1 MRNLHPR
8 RSPVSLA
15 AAGLLSAMLVA
26 ASSAVLAGP
35 VPGNLGSGLEVL
47 VQERL
52 VAQAAAARGTTTDA
66 VQPALAERAAAVRNL
81 ALTTEQDQVKVYIHL
96 ANPSMVRRRMPWLP
110 ASTIVTAM
118 DPSYRGGVIEAF
130 VGLNDVV
137 ALAKTPGV
145 SSVILAVRP
154 LLDVGATTAQG
165 VVQHRVNT
173 ISQTGAGITVGV
185 MSDSFDTTSSTTDGY
200 LADQLTG
207 DLPGPSN
214 TAGRTLPVVVL
225 DDPIAPGTDEG
236 RAMAQIVHDMA
247 PGARLGFATASSGQ
261 VSFANNIRS
270 LAGLPSGTKTVPG
283 FAANVIVDDLYYSD
297 SPMFGTSIV
306 GRAVNEVAGLGVAYF
321 SSAGNRAAQQGYFS
335 DARIVTPS
343 TGLAANPT
351 LDFSAVPAGL
361 YAGGFH
367 NFRTDGTTDIAQ
379 SIVGGGSISFQWDD
393 PFDVAPP
400 SFNPTPIAAATGT
413 ATSTTTPAAVIVPGL
428 SAGTQYRITVAAVA
442 GSNLDAVVQIVTPSG
457 ATVVNQDTG
466 VDEEIYFFAPESG
479 DYTINVRA
487 FNNNSTGAFGLN
499 AYVASGVQRVTTDY
513 NLLFFTSAGAYIAAS
528 TLAANNIAS
537 NQPLELGALPAGASQ
552 MVIARANTPTAPVP
566 AAKVR
571 YVMSTGRP
579 TEYFDYQTPITF
591 GHNHEPG
598 AISAAAV
605 GPFPP
610 YLPEDYSSPGPTY
623 ILFDENANRLA
634 QPIVRQK
641 PDVAAATNVNTT
653 FFGGDSSR
661 DVDTFPNFGGTSAAA
676 PSAAGIAALVLQSR
690 GGPGSVTQPQM
701 RAILQNTAFPHD
713 LDPFYA
719 SGAARA
725 SNGGKVTI
733 TVRGNANGFSFGDAT
748 TLSTTDTNA
757 VAVSYVGPSSVATL
771 SFDMR
776 GGSTASGNQVTG
788 LSTPGMVW
796 DTRTGNTAAFPFTV
810 GRTTGT
816 LTAGAIS
823 AAFANQAPAPAV
835 AGQFFALNLTFS
847 AGAFSGGSG
856 FTFGCDRDEFSGAN
870 NPVAAS
876 FGNSAD
882 QWGINYSLPAGTL
895 STPIDRSGV
904 PATGVRFSGTL
915 ADGSTFSGVVQNK
928 NGKGYSPLDGFGFI
942 NAQGA
947 VAP

>member
-1 MRNLHPR
+1 MDP
-8 RSPVSLA
+8 A
-15 AAGLLSAMLVA
+15 LV
-26 ASSAVLAGP
+26 
-35 VPGNLGSGLEVL
+35 E
-47 VQERL
+47 
-52 VAQAAAARGTTTDA
+52 QAAITRS
-66 VQPALAERAAAVRNL
+66 RAF
-81 ALTTEQDQVKVYIHL
+81 TTEQDQVKVYVHL
-96 ANPSMVRRRMPWLP
+96 VDPSMAGRVVRQLP
-110 ASTIVTAM
+110 ASAVVTAT
-118 DPSYRGGVIEAF
+118 DLSYRGGVVEAF
-130 VGLNDVV
+130 VGLDDVV
-137 ALAKTPGV
+137 ALAKAPGV
-145 SSVILAVRP
+145 SSVILAVKP
-154 LLDVGATTAQG
+154 LLDVGVTTAQG

-173 ISQTGAGITVGV
+173 ISQTGTGITVGV
-185 MSDSFDTTSSTTDGY
+185 MSDSFDTTSTTTDGY
-200 LADQLTG
+200 LVDQVTG

-214 TAGRTLPVVVL
+214 TAGRTVPVVVL
-225 DDPIAPGTDEG
+225 DDPIANGTDEG

-270 LAGLPSGTKTVPG
+270 LAGLPSGSNTVPG

-306 GRAVNEVAGLGVAYF
+306 GRAVNEVANLGVSYF
-321 SSAGNRAAQQGYFS
+321 SSAGNRASQQGYFS

-351 LDFSAVPAGL
+351 LDFSAVPAAL

-367 NFRTDGTTDIAQ
+367 NFRTDATTDISQ

-400 SFNPTPIAAATGT
+400 SFNPTPIATASGT
-413 ATSTTTPAAVIVPGL
+413 ATSTSTPATVIAPGL
-428 SAGTQYRITVAAVA
+428 TAGTQYRISVTATA
-442 GSNLDAVVQIVTPSG
+442 GSALDAVVQIVTPSG

-466 VDEEIYFFAPESG
+466 LDEEIYFFAPESG
-479 DYTINVRA
+479 NYTVNVRA
-487 FNNNSTGAFGLN
+487 FSTGTTGAFNLG
-499 AYVASGVQRVTTDY
+499 AFVASGVQRITTDY
-513 NLLFFTSAGAYIAAS
+513 NLLFFTAAGAYIPAS

-537 NQPLELGALPAGASQ
+537 NQPLELGNLPAGVSQ
-552 MVIARANTPTAPVP
+552 MVIARANVPTAPV
-566 AAKVR
+566 AATKVR

-598 AISAAAV
+598 AISAAGV

-634 QPIVRQK
+634 QPIIRQK
-641 PDVAAATNVNTT
+641 PDVAAATNVNTS
-653 FFGGDSSR
+653 FFGSDSTR
-661 DVDTFPNFGGTSAAA
+661 DADTFRNFGGTSAAA

-719 SGAARA
+719 SGAAKA
-725 SNGGKVTI
+725 TNGGKVTI
-733 TVRGNANGFSFGDAT
+733 TVRGNSNGFSFGDAT
-748 TLSTTDTNA
+748 TLSTNDANA
-757 VAVSYVGPSSVATL
+757 VAVSYAGPSSIATL

-788 LSTPGMVW
+788 LSTPGLVW
-796 DTRTGNTAAFPFTV
+796 DPRAGNTAAFPFTI
-810 GRTTGT
+810 GRTSGG
-816 LTAGAIS
+816 LTAGAITPT
-823 AAFANQAPAPAV
+823 FTNQAPAPAV
-835 AGQFFALNLTFS
+835 SGQFFVLNLSFTP
-847 AGAFSGGSG
+847 GAFSGGSG
-856 FTFGCDRDEFSGAN
+856 FTFGCDRDESSGAN
-870 NPVAAS
+870 IPLAAS

-882 QWGINYSLPAGTL
+882 QWGMNYTLPAGTL
-895 STPIDRSGV
+895 ATPIDQSGV

-915 ADGSTFSGVVQNK
+915 TDGSTFSGVVQNK

-947 VAP
+947 VTP